1 MHRTPSNPQRLVGSP
16 ANPGRRVSAD
26 SGEVTHAR
34 RTKPRPA
41 VHRLRFSHEAGGDR
55 AGHAGPGLADVCL
68 PTMQA
73 RSAAHDR
80 QRRDGSVGGAK
91 RVRPSYLRT
100 MDQTCLPA
108 TLPVSNAVQK
118 SPATSRAILR
128 RHRRAGILSICRG
141 HLGKKTTERL
151 AGFRGKIA
159 IQRANLMRL
168 GHERLERRLCEFGL
182 NFDRLVDR
190 LHA

>member
-1 MHRTPSNPQRLVGSP
+1 LHRTPSNPQRLVGSP

-100 MDQTCLPA
+100 MDQTCYRPCCRYRTRYKKAPRRAGQFCADIAGPGFYRFVGGILARKPPNGLQDSA
-108 TLPVSNAVQK
+108 ARSRYNAPILCDSAMNVSNAD
-118 SPATSRAILR
+118 
-128 RHRRAGILSICRG
+128 
-141 HLGKKTTERL
+141 
-151 AGFRGKIA
+151 F
-159 IQRANLMRL
+159 ANS
-168 GHERLERRLCEFGL
+168 
-182 NFDRLVDR
+182 V
-190 LHA
+190 